1 MNNAMEIVTF
11 GLLVAIV
18 MIPTLR
24 RWLSKLSD

>member
-1 MNNAMEIVTF
+1 MKNAMEIVTF

-18 MIPTLR
+18 LMPTLR